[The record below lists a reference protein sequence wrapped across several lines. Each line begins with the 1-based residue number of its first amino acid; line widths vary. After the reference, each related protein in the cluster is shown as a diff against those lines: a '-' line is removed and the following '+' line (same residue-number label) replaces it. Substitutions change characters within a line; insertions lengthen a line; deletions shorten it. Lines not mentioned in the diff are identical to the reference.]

1 MDDVT
6 HEVFCYGEL
15 GVDNIIRLPHLPT
28 PELAAFPT
36 ADSYHVGG
44 AAANTAVWLARW
56 GVSVGLAGNSI
67 GRDEYGERLWD
78 WLGQYP
84 TLDTRHVERRPGLVT
99 PFCRIMVTPDAER
112 TILVYWYPQTPRTPL
127 TSDVL
132 AGARYLALDL
142 YGGDERVAAAQV
154 ARRAGVQTVVSD
166 VVWPDHPALP
176 LTDIAINS
184 ATYVRETF
192 PGVDVLRHA
201 RELQAV
207 SRGIVVV
214 TDGPRPVRALDRD
227 GALFVVQPPRV
238 EAVDATGAGDAFR
251 AGLIYGLLQGWSLP
265 RSAAWATAAG
275 ALKVQRVGA
284 ASDPPGVEEVGSL
297 ADTLGPA
304 FALPGSSDP
313 DSAQQN

>member
-1 MDDVT
+1 MT
-6 HEVFCYGEL
+6 HKVFCYGEL
-15 GVDNIIRLPHLPT
+15 GIDNTIRLPHLPT

-36 ADSYHVGG
+36 ADSYHIGG

-56 GVSVGLAGNSI
+56 GVSVGLAGNNI
-67 GRDEYGERLWD
+67 GHDEYGEQLWD
-78 WLGQYP
+78 WLRQHP
-84 TLDTRHVERRPGLVT
+84 TLDTCHIERRPDLAT

-112 TILVYWYPQTPRTPL
+112 TILVYWYPQTPKTPL
-127 TSDVL
+127 TADML
-132 AGARYLALDL
+132 GGARYLALDL

-154 ARRAGVQTVVSD
+154 ARRTGAQTVVSD
-166 VVWPDHPALP
+166 IVWPDHPVLP
-176 LTDIAINS
+176 LTDVAINS

-192 PGVDVLRHA
+192 PDADVLQHA

-227 GALFVVQPPRV
+227 GTLFTVQPPQV

-251 AGLIYGLLQGWSLP
+251 AGLIYGFLQGWSLL
-265 RSAAWATAAG
+265 RSTIWATASG

-284 ASDPPGVEEVGSL
+284 ASDPPSLEEVASL
-297 ADTLGPA
+297 VATLERE
-304 FALPGSSDP
+304 
-313 DSAQQN
+313 

>member
-1 MDDVT
+1 MT

-28 PELAAFPT
+28 PELAAFPP

-56 GVSVGLAGNSI
+56 GVSVGLTGNNI
-67 GRDEYGERLWD
+67 GDDDYGTQLWD
-78 WLGQYP
+78 WLSQHP
-84 TLDTRHVERRPGLVT
+84 TLNTRHIERCPDLAT

-112 TILVYWYPQTPRTPL
+112 TILVYWYPQTPKTPL
-127 TSDVL
+127 TADML
-132 AGARYLALDL
+132 GGARYLALDL
-142 YGGDERVAAAQV
+142 YGGDERVAAAQI
-154 ARRAGVQTVVSD
+154 ARRASVQTVVSD
-166 VVWPDHPALP
+166 IVWVDHPVLP

-192 PGVDVLRHA
+192 PGVDVLQHA
-201 RELQAV
+201 RELQAI

-227 GALFVVQPPRV
+227 GVLFTVQPPQV

-251 AGLIYGLLQGWSLP
+251 AGLIYGLLQGWSLAK
-265 RSAAWATAAG
+265 STAWATAAG

-284 ASDPPGVEEVGSL
+284 ASDPPCLEEVALL
-297 ADTLGPA
+297 AATLTSPS
-304 FALPGSSDP
+304 P
-313 DSAQQN
+313 